1 MTSIRPADPLRGELL
16 RRIRAGADPPIS
28 DAEFN
33 TLALAVFGHQYEQ
46 NVAYRAYCERRG
58 ASPES
63 VRQWTEIPAVPTAA
77 FKAAPLVCGDPAQ
90 ARAVFQ
96 TSGTTA
102 GAERRGRH
110 YFPDLTL
117 YDAALRESFRAHL
130 LPEGARL
137 RMLSLV
143 PARTEMPDSSL
154 AHMIAEVM
162 EEFGGAGSRG
172 YMRNGALDHA
182 GIAQA
187 LREAEASGE
196 PVLLLGT
203 SFAYVHLL
211 DALRQREER
220 FKLPG
225 GSRLMDTGGFKG
237 RSREVTREELYR
249 ELGEA
254 LGIPPEWCVNEYGM
268 TEMSSQFYDA
278 VAGDPGAAA
287 VSERLHHAPPWVR
300 TRATDPETLALLP
313 DGSEG
318 ILRHWDLANLDSVL
332 AIQTEDWGGCH
343 PAGFRVLGR
352 AAGAEARG
360 CSIATDE
367 LLSALAARRGG
378 ESR

>member
-1 MTSIRPADPLRGELL
+1 MTATRSAEPLRAELL
-16 RRIRAGADPPIS
+16 RRIRSGADTPIA
-28 DAEFN
+28 DVEFN
-33 TLALAVFGHQYEQ
+33 ALALAVFGHQYER
-46 NVAYRAYCERRG
+46 NLAFRAYCEHRG

-63 VRQWTEIPAVPTAA
+63 VRHWTEIPAVPTAA
-77 FKAAPLVCGDPAQ
+77 FKAAPLICGDPAQ
-90 ARAVFQ
+90 AQAVFQ

-110 YFPDLTL
+110 YFLDLAL
-117 YDAALRESFRAHL
+117 YEAALRQSFRAHL
-130 LPEGARL
+130 LPDGARL

-143 PARTEMPDSSL
+143 PTRAEMPESSL

-162 EEFGGAGSRG
+162 EAFGGAGSRG
-172 YMRNGALDHA
+172 YMRGGALDYA
-182 GIAQA
+182 GLTYA

-211 DALRQREER
+211 DALRGAGER
-220 FKLPG
+220 FRLPA

-249 ELGEA
+249 ELGKA
-254 LGIPPEWCVNEYGM
+254 LGIRPEWCVNEYGM

-278 VAGDPGAAA
+278 VAGDPDAAII
-287 VSERLHHAPPWVR
+287 SERLHHAPPWVR
-300 TRATDPETLALLP
+300 TRATDPETLTLLP

-318 ILRHWDLANLDSVL
+318 ILRHWDLANLDSVV
-332 AIQTEDWGGCH
+332 AIQTEDLGVCLPG
-343 PAGFRVLGR
+343 GFRVLGR
-352 AAGAEARG
+352 VRGAEARG